1 MSSVGKTVAKNASVL
16 MVSQLTTWVLT
27 LVLTIV
33 LGRYLGPENVGKL
46 HLANSI
52 WAMAGMF
59 IGFGMD
65 FYMVKEVARDHSRLP
80 ELFGTTI
87 VTRFALYFVGF
98 GIVALYASIANYPP
112 ITVYA
117 IYIIGL
123 ANLVYQM
130 GQSCRS
136 ALQGLERMS
145 YISLGDVASK
155 LFNSIVAIT
164 LLLLGYG
171 VLVIAAVSIGTA
183 LVYTGVQFVA
193 LRRMMSVRL
202 HFNPKMMVEMMRAS
216 FSYLLIRLSREM
228 YIQVDVIL
236 ISLIVSETV
245 VGWYG
250 QADKLF
256 GTLLFVPSVFVTA
269 VYPALSRLYKSSTES
284 VTELVGKSFNFL
296 LLISLPIGFGLLAVS
311 TPLMVLLV
319 GEEFRESGPVLAM
332 FGVVLILTYQNM
344 LIGQILISSDRQNI
358 LTTVTVIASLMTI
371 PLDLVLIPWCNAQFG
386 NGAIG
391 GAIAFV
397 ITEAIILVVCLRY
410 MPAGSLNRSNVVV
423 AVKGLV
429 AASLMG
435 LVAWWMR
442 DLFVLIP
449 IAVGGIV
456 YVGLVLLLRAI
467 PQEDMIMLR
476 GLMDTVLG
484 QVKGRLG
491 RA

>member
-1 MSSVGKTVAKNASVL
+1 MSDNAGKTVAKNASVL

-27 LVLTIV
+27 LVLTVI

-65 FYMVKEVARDHSRLP
+65 FYMVKEIARDQNRLP
-80 ELFGTTI
+80 QLFGTTI

-98 GIVALYASIANYPP
+98 GLVALYANLANYPP
-112 ITVYA
+112 LTLYT

-123 ANLVYQM
+123 ANLIYQM

-136 ALQGLERMS
+136 ALQGLERMA

-155 LFNSIVAIT
+155 VFNSVVAIT
-164 LLLLGYG
+164 LLLLGQG

-183 LVYTGVQFVA
+183 LIYTGVQFTA
-193 LRRMMSVRL
+193 LRRMMPIRL
-202 HFNPKMMVEMMRAS
+202 HFNLTMMKEMLRAS

-245 VGWYG
+245 VGLYG

-269 VYPALSRLYKSSTES
+269 VYPALSRLYKTSSDS
-284 VTELVGKSFNFL
+284 VTQLVGRSFNFL
-296 LLISLPIGFGLLAVS
+296 LLISLPIGFGLLAIS
-311 TPLMVLLV
+311 NPLVVVLF
-319 GEEFRESGPVLAM
+319 GEEFAGSGPVLAV
-332 FGVVLILTYQNM
+332 FGMVLILTYQNM

-358 LTTVTVIASLMTI
+358 LTVATVAASLLTI
-371 PLDLVLIPWCNAQFG
+371 PLDLALIPWCEAQFG

-397 ITEAIILVVCLRY
+397 ITETIIFGVGMRY
-410 MPAGSLNRSNVVV
+410 MPAGSLNRDNAIV
-423 AVKGLV
+423 ALKALV

-435 LVAWWMR
+435 LVVWQAR
-442 DLFVLIP
+442 HLFIVVPIVL
-449 IAVGGIV
+449 GGGV

-467 PQEDMIMLR
+467 PADDRVMIQ
-476 GLMDTVLG
+476 GLLSNGLG
-484 QVKGRLG
+484 QIKRRVAR
-491 RA
+491 